1 MNLICQGYTLKK
13 QNDNDYI
20 EISIQIKTP
29 LPKRDLPYM
38 KTYIAELLEDTKAYC
53 SSPSAN
59 QYFKYHYLTRSL
71 YKNTLPL
78 ILYTGYKIY
87 RNTTLRLLTNISNIS
102 VIQQHTFKRTLT
114 RHGKALFKSSLF
126 LFPTLFCARMFLE
139 YSSHLPLLYAKD
151 TYKHSQ
157 DELNMYLQFK
167 DKINKIKYGH

>member
-87 RNTTLRLLTNISNIS
+87 RNTTL
-102 VIQQHTFKRTLT
+102 QQNTFKHALT
-114 RHGKALFKSSLF
+114 RHGKALFKSGLF
-126 LFPTLFCARMFLE
+126 LLPTLFCARMFLE

-151 TYKHSQ
+151 TYKHSKDQ
-157 DELNMYLQFK
+157 LNAYLQFK

>member
-53 SSPSAN
+53 SLPSAN

-87 RNTTLRLLTNISNIS
+87 RNTTL
-102 VIQQHTFKRTLT
+102 QQNTFKHALT

-126 LFPTLFCARMFLE
+126 LLPTLFCARMFLE

-151 TYKHSQ
+151 TYKHSKDQ
-157 DELNMYLQFK
+157 LNAYLQFK